1 MILRSLVGVGMGV
14 GKARVDGRWRITLP
28 AGARGN
34 LKPGDE
40 VVVEEHGDVIV
51 IRKAMDPLKVFHEV
65 VLRVEDREL
74 ALKDASEAKHIY
86 GALKE

>member
-1 MILRSLVGVGMGV
+1 MDDGGSLYQQGLVE
-14 GKARVDGRWRITLP
+14 T
-28 AGARGN
+28 
-34 LKPGDE
+34 GDE